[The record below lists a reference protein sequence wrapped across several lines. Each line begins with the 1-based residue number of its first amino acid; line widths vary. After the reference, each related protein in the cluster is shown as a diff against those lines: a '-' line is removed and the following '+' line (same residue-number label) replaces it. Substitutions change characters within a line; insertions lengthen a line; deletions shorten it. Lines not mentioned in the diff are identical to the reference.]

1 LKNKKISQKD
11 FLLPWFIVF
20 SIPTKHDPVFLF
32 YQILGESSGG
42 VKVNGIAEN
51 SFAQDEVS
59 SVLHFHLKGCIE
71 EQNLKITLS
80 ARNHYQTLISS
91 GSLSLS
97 FHTSL

>member
-1 LKNKKISQKD
+1 MSSLSISWQWVSLKNRKISQKD

-51 SFAQDEVS
+51 YFAQDEVS

-71 EQNLKITLS
+71 EQNLKTKLS
-80 ARNHYQTLISS
+80 RNTNLWKK
-91 GSLSLS
+91 
-97 FHTSL
+97 